1 MAPAKGA
8 PRVDSFP
15 RDEEFRFREHSS
27 PPDRFTSAAADAKTL
42 SETHSSSPALLFH
55 RGPDRRYLRMAAKL
69 KQQGG
74 KVEELNSDMNV
85 TPFVDVMLVLLI
97 IFMVAAPLATVS
109 IRLDLPPASPPAP
122 GEELKE
128 PVFISIQ
135 DETSLYV
142 VDEQTTLE
150 NLIPALNAAL
160 NVPNPREER
169 VFVRANPEVTYE
181 RFMEV
186 MNTLQANAFY
196 KVGLLNED
204 IE

>member
-1 MAPAKGA
+1 
-8 PRVDSFP
+8 
-15 RDEEFRFREHSS
+15 
-27 PPDRFTSAAADAKTL
+27 
-42 SETHSSSPALLFH
+42 
-55 RGPDRRYLRMAAKL
+55 MAAKL

-109 IRLDLPPASPPAP
+109 IRLDLPPAQAP
-122 GEELKE
+122 ENPEEQEE

-135 DETSLYV
+135 DDTSIYV

-150 NLIPALNAAL
+150 NLIPALTAAL
-160 NVPNPREER
+160 ASPNPREER
-169 VFVRANPEVTYE
+169 VFVRANAEVTYE

-204 IE
+204 IT

>member
-1 MAPAKGA
+1 MATKI
-8 PRVDSFP
+8 
-15 RDEEFRFREHSS
+15 
-27 PPDRFTSAAADAKTL
+27 
-42 SETHSSSPALLFH
+42 
-55 RGPDRRYLRMAAKL
+55 

-97 IFMVAAPLATVS
+97 IFMLAAPLATVS
-109 IRLDLPPASPPAP
+109 IRLDLPPASPPPP

-128 PVFISIQ
+128 PVFNTIQ
-135 DETSLYV
+135 DDTSLYV
-142 VDEQTTLE
+142 VDQETTLE
-150 NLIPALNAAL
+150 NLIPAVNAAL
-160 NVPNPREER
+160 AVPNPREER
-169 VFVRANPEVTYE
+169 IFVRANPDVMYE

-186 MNTLQANAFY
+186 MNTLQANGYY

>member
-1 MAPAKGA
+1 MATKI
-8 PRVDSFP
+8 
-15 RDEEFRFREHSS
+15 
-27 PPDRFTSAAADAKTL
+27 
-42 SETHSSSPALLFH
+42 
-55 RGPDRRYLRMAAKL
+55 

-109 IRLDLPPASPPAP
+109 IRLDLPPASPPPP

-135 DETSLYV
+135 DDTSLYV
-142 VDEQTTLE
+142 VDQETTLE
-150 NLIPALNAAL
+150 NLIPAVNAAL
-160 NVPNPREER
+160 AVPNPREER
-169 VFVRANPEVTYE
+169 IFVRANPDVMYE

-186 MNTLQANAFY
+186 MNTLQANGYY
-196 KVGLLNED
+196 KVVLLNED

>member
-1 MAPAKGA
+1 MATKI
-8 PRVDSFP
+8 
-15 RDEEFRFREHSS
+15 
-27 PPDRFTSAAADAKTL
+27 
-42 SETHSSSPALLFH
+42 
-55 RGPDRRYLRMAAKL
+55 

-109 IRLDLPPASPPAP
+109 IRLDLPPASPPPP

-135 DETSLYV
+135 DDTSLYV
-142 VDEQTTLE
+142 VDEETTLE
-150 NLIPALNAAL
+150 NLIPAVNAAL
-160 NVPNPREER
+160 AVENPREER
-169 VFVRANPEVTYE
+169 IFVRANPDVMYE

-186 MNTLQANAFY
+186 MNTLQANGYY

>member
-1 MAPAKGA
+1 MAGKI
-8 PRVDSFP
+8 
-15 RDEEFRFREHSS
+15 
-27 PPDRFTSAAADAKTL
+27 
-42 SETHSSSPALLFH
+42 
-55 RGPDRRYLRMAAKL
+55 

-74 KVEELNSDMNV
+74 KVEELNSNMNV

-109 IRLDLPPASPPAP
+109 IRLDLPPASPPENP
-122 GEELKE
+122 EDQKE

-135 DETSLYV
+135 DQESLYV
-142 VDEQTTLE
+142 VDELTTLD
-150 NLIPALNAAL
+150 NLISTLNTALD
-160 NVPNPREER
+160 VPNPRDER
-169 VFVRANPEVTYE
+169 VFVRAQPDVMYE

-186 MNTLQANAFY
+186 MNTLQTNGYF

>member
-1 MAPAKGA
+1 MATKI
-8 PRVDSFP
+8 
-15 RDEEFRFREHSS
+15 
-27 PPDRFTSAAADAKTL
+27 
-42 SETHSSSPALLFH
+42 
-55 RGPDRRYLRMAAKL
+55 

-109 IRLDLPPASPPAP
+109 IRLDLPPASPPPP

-135 DETSLYV
+135 DDTSLYV

-150 NLIPALNAAL
+150 NLIPAVNAAL
-160 NVPNPREER
+160 AVPNPREER
-169 VFVRANPEVTYE
+169 IFVRANPDVMYE

-186 MNTLQANAFY
+186 MNTLQANGYY

>member
-1 MAPAKGA
+1 MATKI
-8 PRVDSFP
+8 
-15 RDEEFRFREHSS
+15 
-27 PPDRFTSAAADAKTL
+27 
-42 SETHSSSPALLFH
+42 
-55 RGPDRRYLRMAAKL
+55 

-109 IRLDLPPASPPAP
+109 IRLDLPPASPPPP

-135 DETSLYV
+135 DDTSLYV
-142 VDEQTTLE
+142 VDQETTLE
-150 NLIPALNAAL
+150 NLIPAVNAAL
-160 NVPNPREER
+160 AVPNPREER
-169 VFVRANPEVTYE
+169 IFVRANPDVMYE

-186 MNTLQANAFY
+186 MNTLQANGYY

>member
-1 MAPAKGA
+1 MATKI
-8 PRVDSFP
+8 
-15 RDEEFRFREHSS
+15 
-27 PPDRFTSAAADAKTL
+27 
-42 SETHSSSPALLFH
+42 
-55 RGPDRRYLRMAAKL
+55 

-109 IRLDLPPASPPAP
+109 IRLDLPPASPPPP

-135 DETSLYV
+135 DDTSLYV
-142 VDEQTTLE
+142 VDEEPTLE
-150 NLIPALNAAL
+150 NLIPAVNAAIA
-160 NVPNPREER
+160 VPNPREER
-169 VFVRANPEVTYE
+169 IFVRANPDVMYE

-186 MNTLQANAFY
+186 MNTLQANGYY